1 MKSWIKQFASEDW
14 IIVFVGAA
22 VLALACI
29 FPGAMPSLPKTLT
42 TSADLINAVYGSFQ
56 PVRKLEAVVQYQSV
70 DDSEEY

>member
-29 FPGAMPSLPKTLT
+29 FP
-42 TSADLINAVYGSFQ
+42 
-56 PVRKLEAVVQYQSV
+56 
-70 DDSEEY
+70 